1 MIKAWII
8 CVDLE
13 IGSLSVRG
21 ICAQLAHCALQ
32 FPVEASSAEV
42 ATEVKAVER
51 SAVHLCPIE
60 VVLERVIATP
70 TGNVLAC
77 WQILGGS
84 DPTAVRRYV
93 FPSSPSI
100 SS

>member
-1 MIKAWII
+1 M
-8 CVDLE
+8 
-13 IGSLSVRG
+13 
-21 ICAQLAHCALQ
+21 
-32 FPVEASSAEV
+32 EASSAEV

-84 DPTAVRRYV
+84 DPTAVRRHV
-93 FPSSPSI
+93 FLASPSVSPQSVRLPVQESLHSHSQDMRI
-100 SS
+100 LMKNW